1 MKFITQL
8 SKKRNEEEKVMKY
21 WNARDQTTEVLENL
35 LKRKYAEIKS
45 DAKAVTIAATIEEAK
60 YYIEAK
66 FRAKEFAND
75 IEMEL
80 LRRRINN
87 GKEE

>member
-1 MKFITQL
+1 MKC
-8 SKKRNEEEKVMKY
+8 
-21 WNARDQTTEVLENL
+21 WNVRDQTTEALENL

-45 DAKAVTIAATIEEAK
+45 DVKATTMAATIEEAK

-66 FRAKEFAND
+66 FRAKNFANE

-80 LRRRINN
+80 LRRRMND
-87 GKEE
+87 GEEE

>member
-1 MKFITQL
+1 MKC
-8 SKKRNEEEKVMKY
+8 
-21 WNARDQTTEVLENL
+21 WNIRDQTTEALEDL

-45 DAKAVTIAATIEEAK
+45 DAKATNTAATIEEAK

-66 FRAKEFAND
+66 FRAKNFAND

-80 LRRRINN
+80 LRRRMNDEQ
-87 GKEE
+87 EE

>member
-1 MKFITQL
+1 MKCW
-8 SKKRNEEEKVMKY
+8 SV
-21 WNARDQTTEVLENL
+21 RDQTTEALEDL

-45 DAKAVTIAATIEEAK
+45 NAKAAAMAATIEEAK

-66 FRAKEFAND
+66 FRAKAFTND

-80 LRRRINN
+80 MRRRIND
-87 GKEE
+87 GQEE

>member
-1 MKFITQL
+1 M
-8 SKKRNEEEKVMKY
+8 RC
-21 WNARDQTTEVLENL
+21 WNVRDQTTEALENL

-45 DAKAVTIAATIEEAK
+45 DAKAVTTAATIEEAE

-66 FRAKEFAND
+66 FRAKSFAND

-80 LRRRINN
+80 LRRRMND
-87 GKEE
+87 GQEE

>member
-1 MKFITQL
+1 MKC
-8 SKKRNEEEKVMKY
+8 
-21 WNARDQTTEVLENL
+21 WNVRDQTTEVLENL
-35 LKRKYAEIKS
+35 LKRKYEEIKS
-45 DAKAVTIAATIEEAK
+45 DAKAVNMAATIEEAK

-80 LRRRINN
+80 FRRRVNN
-87 GKEE
+87 GQEE

>member
-1 MKFITQL
+1 MKC
-8 SKKRNEEEKVMKY
+8 
-21 WNARDQTTEVLENL
+21 WNVRDQTTEVLENL
-35 LKRKYAEIKS
+35 LKRKYAEIKN
-45 DAKAVTIAATIEEAK
+45 DAKAATMAATIEEAK

-66 FRAKEFAND
+66 FRVKAFANE

-87 GKEE
+87 GEEE

>member
-1 MKFITQL
+1 MKC
-8 SKKRNEEEKVMKY
+8 
-21 WNARDQTTEVLENL
+21 WNIRDQTTEALENL

-45 DAKAVTIAATIEEAK
+45 DAKATNMAATIEEAK

-66 FRAKEFAND
+66 FRAKAFASD

-80 LRRRINN
+80 LRRRMND
-87 GKEE
+87 GEEK